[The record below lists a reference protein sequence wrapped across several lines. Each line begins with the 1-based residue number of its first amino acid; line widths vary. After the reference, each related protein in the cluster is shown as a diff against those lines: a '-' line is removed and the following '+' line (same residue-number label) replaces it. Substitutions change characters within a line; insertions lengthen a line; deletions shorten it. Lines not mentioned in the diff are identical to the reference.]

1 MRMNGHVRLIG
12 ILVLGMLVLASMQVV
27 GAETAQTWFFTDTNA
42 PSPFTA
48 GDYNKIM
55 TKGVEGGDVTITLAP
70 GKRVWFY
77 ADQVAAC
84 DVPFP
89 AGCWDVA
96 YWVRAVKE
104 GETGKI
110 YTRVGYADSTG
121 NPVRVSST
129 VASEKI
135 TNPTY
140 IEEIVEGWLVTH
152 DISFTVPEGG
162 RLAIEVLWAGGAA
175 GTLEIHCNPP
185 DKHASK
191 VTSPST
197 DPGYPVPELPTFI
210 LFSAGLIAL
219 AGYVGLRR
227 KNKKK
232 IVQSS
237 NKYMQCDES
246 CVVLVKLLL
255 PNFYLLKICLAAM
268 KV

>member
-48 GDYNKIM
+48 GDYDKIM
-55 TKGVEGGDVTITLAP
+55 TKGVGGGDVTITLAP

-77 ADQVAAC
+77 ADQVAVC
-84 DVPFP
+84 DVTFP
-89 AGCWDVA
+89 AGSWDVA
-96 YWVRAVKE
+96 YWVKTLST
-104 GETGKI
+104 GEANTRLTTRLCYASSDGTE
-110 YTRVGYADSTG
+110 TRVKGGY
-121 NPVRVSST
+121 NPISYS
-129 VASEKI
+129 ASLQE
-135 TNPTY
+135 N
-140 IEEIVEGWLVTH
+140 VEPLVP
-152 DISFTVPEGG
+152 DDSFTVPQGG
-162 RLAIEVLWAGGAA
+162 RLAIEVLWSGSAK

-227 KNKKK
+227 KNKE
-232 IVQSS
+232 
-237 NKYMQCDES
+237 CE
-246 CVVLVKLLL
+246 
-255 PNFYLLKICLAAM
+255 
-268 KV
+268 